1 MVARPAMAAK
11 EFMLTEIR
19 MKALQQ
25 PEGEVEV
32 EAKAVVIPGLYPVQ
46 GLIIRLLFLQ
56 AGATPD
62 SIHQVKPAPLQEQ
75 QIHGRGEQLQN
86 QPHQEAASRGK
97 AHLQKVVQSPLN
109 HPLQRVHPQT
119 EGKS

>member
-25 PEGEVEV
+25 PEGEV

-62 SIHQVKPAPLQEQ
+62 SIHQAETVPIQNH
-75 QIHGRGEQLQN
+75 QIHGREEQLQN
-86 QPHQEAASRGK
+86 HPPPEAASRGK
-97 AHLQKVVQSPLN
+97 AHLLKVVQNPLN
-109 HPLQRVHPQT
+109 HLLQRVHPQT
-119 EGKS
+119 EGRS

>member
-11 EFMLTEIR
+11 ALMLTEIN
-19 MKALQQ
+19 MKVLPQ
-25 PEGEVEV
+25 PEGEV

-46 GLIIRLLFLQ
+46 GLRIRLLFLQ

-62 SIHQVKPAPLQEQ
+62 SIHKVKPAPLQEQ
-75 QIHGRGEQLQN
+75 QIRGRGEQLQN

-97 AHLQKVVQSPLN
+97 APPLKVVQSPLN